1 MTHQSE
7 AILENNLIKQLIG
20 LGYATA
26 KIMEGA
32 ALVSVYRKTTKIA
45 SYVSRMDTKIENVNT
60 QITQTQTF
68 KKGLLQQLFV

>member
-20 LGYATA
+20 LGYASA

-32 ALVSVYRKTTKIA
+32 ALVSGYRRTTKKSLA
-45 SYVSRMDTKIENVNT
+45 TYRVSIPK
-60 QITQTQTF
+60 
-68 KKGLLQQLFV
+68 